1 MSYTNNEVFASTK
14 EAYSW
19 LNNKDCLGLP
29 DVFEQLTPE
38 QQDFFINFFENC
50 KEVQCE
56 EKEKEE
62 ETDSFLERVRDKLGH
77 VGEEAVDSILFDYN
91 LTVVKN
97 D

>member
-62 ETDSFLERVRDKLGH
+62 ETDSFLVEVASKLGYI
-77 VGEEAVDSILFDYN
+77 GEETVENILYNMN